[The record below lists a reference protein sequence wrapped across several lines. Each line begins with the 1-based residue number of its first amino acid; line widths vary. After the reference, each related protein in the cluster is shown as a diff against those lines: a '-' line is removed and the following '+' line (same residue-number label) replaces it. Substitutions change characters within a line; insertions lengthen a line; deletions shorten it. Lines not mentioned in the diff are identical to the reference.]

1 MESRK
6 IIGKEGHNRC
16 KLKDNIKTDHKEKG
30 WEGVNW
36 IHVPQDRAMWRADVD
51 RVMNIQFQ

>member
-36 IHVPQDRAMWRADVD
+36 IHVPQDRAM
-51 RVMNIQFQ
+51 